1 LSRPESKFTPA
12 GAALDAAELLA
23 AFEAQLAG
31 ARGDRRDAIARLLS
45 AAPDWREAR
54 DLLRGAFGRTRE
66 DDVNQRVSEY
76 LQRPCLKTNGI
87 DND

>member
-54 DLLRGAFGRTRE
+54 DLLRGAFAADESERE
-66 DDVNQRVSEY
+66 LRDRKD
-76 LQRPCLKTNGI
+76 P
-87 DND
+87 